1 MNQESSSAM
10 LKVNFE
16 KVISF
21 YLLVLATPIWCLSA
35 FSGKNKNN
43 RTLKVVPRETCKFKN
58 SIIVRYRNT
67 KTASRKS

>member
-1 MNQESSSAM
+1 MNQEHSSPR
-10 LKVNFE
+10 LNVDFE
-16 KVISF
+16 EVISSK
-21 YLLVLATPIWCLSA
+21 LLNLATPIWCLSA

-58 SIIVRYRNT
+58 SIIVRNRNT